1 MVIPNR
7 IHSAGHSTTS
17 SLPNRANH
25 RPIQSHLVIPL
36 PKYLLPSPSQRLA
49 LPPLISSFPLV
60 MSHRQDTRP
69 PQDRDYSMPP
79 PPSVAWQPS
88 PSVNGAERPVLTH
101 QQLTD
106 KYSNLK
112 RRYFQLDDGLKE
124 TQVEL
129 QKSMERNTKLRS
141 ERNILLDRIIELEE
155 RNKLLERHLEQFD
168 PAFVAAHKEAPA
180 TSTGAFPRALVTERA
195 RAAFVA
201 NLQQAMAE
209 VENEDPSVDPV
220 LLSRRVGPG
229 ARKREAEEMERR
241 QELEARE
248 LKRQKRTRPV
258 PGAGPSPG
266 STPAPIVT
274 RNGNGLTATD
284 AAQLQP
290 VQFQWRASGS
300 GTPSISVER
309 NKPIPVHEQPESP
322 HESSRAVSG
331 PSNGPPSL
339 PREQRE
345 PLTREDSMSR
355 PDSDSSISPAPYYQ
369 TETRFI
375 HSDIRE
381 TSAQTIRSRE
391 RSPTEPVSV
400 QVPLS
405 PRLHSAPR
413 QPMAPP
419 PVPAFSLP
427 PPPPAST
434 TQRITMNSAPR
445 PSDLQRLTKPKRLKA
460 HTVTSKSHSIPTV
473 PRDRTTGRP
482 LLPLNVGIMTVLS
495 LGEVC
500 MREHFH
506 TERYIF
512 PIGYEVTRRYLS
524 TQDPN
529 AEVVYHCTILDGG
542 DGPKFQIIA
551 ADMPDKP
558 IIAGTATGAW
568 SGIVRAANLI
578 RKRQHSNSV
587 SGPDYFGL
595 GQNTIKH
602 LIQELPGADRLK
614 NYVWQNFVE
623 GGPLGG
629 RHAAVIPALPEEY
642 ETSMAV
648 GGYHNRERER
658 AAHSGGAGPGLGLS
672 VMPEPIQPRH
682 ADDFVEGGREP
693 SRQERG
699 RVYEQRHH
707 SRRGRSASSSST
719 STVSTRR
726 APSTQRQDA
735 YAASPPP
742 SSATSTQ
749 TSMSV
754 QSQSS
759 HSHAHSDSRQTRSQS
774 HVRSPNVP
782 PKLASIMNVYVP
794 PNGLTRS
801 RASGPG
807 ARSSYSPE
815 NAVVQA

>member
-17 SLPNRANH
+17 SPRTE
-25 RPIQSHLVIPL
+25 RTTGSIQSHLVIPFHL
-36 PKYLLPSPSQRLA
+36 TSLSPLL
-49 LPPLISSFPLV
+49 SSFPSLT
-60 MSHRQDTRP
+60 MSHRQNTRP
-69 PQDRDYSMPP
+69 SQDRDYSMPP

-88 PSVNGAERPVLTH
+88 PSVNGGERPILTH

-209 VENEDPSVDPV
+209 VESEDPSVDPV
-220 LLSRRVGPG
+220 LLSRHVRPG
-229 ARKREAEEMERR
+229 VRKREAEEMERR

-266 STPAPIVT
+266 STPAPIIVT
-274 RNGNGLTATD
+274 RNGNGNGLTATD

-309 NKPIPVHEQPESP
+309 NKPMPVHERPESP
-322 HESSRAVSG
+322 HESSRVASG
-331 PSNGPPSL
+331 LSNVPPSL

-345 PLTREDSMSR
+345 SLTREDSMSR
-355 PDSDSSISPAPYYQ
+355 PDSESPISPAPYYQ

-381 TSAQTIRSRE
+381 TSAPTVRSQE
-391 RSPTEPVSV
+391 RSPTEPVII
-400 QVPLS
+400 QAPLS
-405 PRLHSAPR
+405 PRLHSASR

-419 PVPAFSLP
+419 PVPSFSLP

-434 TQRITMNSAPR
+434 RQRITMNSAPR

-473 PRDRTTGRP
+473 PRDRATGRP

-648 GGYHNRERER
+648 GAYHNRERER
-658 AAHSGGAGPGLGLS
+658 ATHSVDAGPGLGLS
-672 VMPEPIQPRH
+672 VMPEPIPIRH
-682 ADDFVEGGREP
+682 IDDFVEGDRDP

-699 RVYEQRHH
+699 RIYGQRHH
-707 SRRGRSASSSST
+707 NRRGRSASSSST
-719 STVSTRR
+719 STVSARR
-726 APSTQRQDA
+726 APSAQRQGA

-759 HSHAHSDSRQTRSQS
+759 LSPTHAHSDSRHTRSQS
-774 HVRSPNVP
+774 YVRSPNVP
-782 PKLASIMNVYVP
+782 PKLASIMHAYAP
-794 PNGLTRS
+794 PNAPLTSHS
-801 RASGPG
+801 RASAPG

-815 NAVVQA
+815 SAVVQA

>member
-7 IHSAGHSTTS
+7 IHSAGHSTTLSSSISLSTHPS
-17 SLPNRANH
+17 SL
-25 RPIQSHLVIPL
+25 S
-36 PKYLLPSPSQRLA
+36 LL
-49 LPPLISSFPLV
+49 SSFPLA
-60 MSHRQDTRP
+60 MSHRQNTRP
-69 PQDRDYSMPP
+69 PQDRDFSMPP

-88 PSVNGAERPVLTH
+88 PSVNGGERPVLTH

-180 TSTGAFPRALVTERA
+180 ASTGAFPRALVTERA

-220 LLSRRVGPG
+220 SLSRHIGPG

-258 PGAGPSPG
+258 LGAGPSPG

-274 RNGNGLTATD
+274 RNGNGNGLTATD

-309 NKPIPVHEQPESP
+309 NKPTSVHEQPESP

-331 PSNGPPSL
+331 PSNGPSSL
-339 PREQRE
+339 SREQRE

-355 PDSDSSISPAPYYQ
+355 PDSESSISPAPYYQ

-381 TSAQTIRSRE
+381 TSAQTVRSRE
-391 RSPTEPVSV
+391 RSPTEPISV

-413 QPMAPP
+413 QSMAPP

-434 TQRITMNSAPR
+434 TQRITVNSAPR

-658 AAHSGGAGPGLGLS
+658 AAHPGGAGPGLGLS

-682 ADDFVEGGREP
+682 ADDFVEGEREA

-699 RVYEQRHH
+699 RIYEQRHH

-719 STVSTRR
+719 STVSARR
-726 APSTQRQDA
+726 APSTQRQGA

-782 PKLASIMNVYVP
+782 PKLASIMHAYAP
-794 PNGLTRS
+794 PNAPLTSHS

-815 NAVVQA
+815 SAVVQA